1 MDCPNCHI
9 SLDKAKF
16 YSGEIDYCSKCSG
29 FWFEEDE
36 LRKTKDQKDNDLNW
50 LDVDL
55 WEDKNR
61 FKISEGKRQC
71 PSCEIPLYEINYDN
85 SEIKVDL
92 CDLCRGI
99 WLDRG
104 EFKKIIDYL
113 REKSDWE
120 ALNNYSKNLIR
131 ELKEIFSGPETLK
144 EELVDFLSILKVLN
158 YKFASKYP
166 TIASIIINLP
176 RG

>member
-16 YSGEIDYCSKCSG
+16 YNGEIDYCSKCAG

-36 LRKTKDQKDNDLNW
+36 LRKIKDQKDNDLRW

-55 WEDKNR
+55 WEEKNK
-61 FKISEGKRQC
+61 FKISKDQRQC
-71 PSCEIPLYEINYDN
+71 PSCQIPLYEINYNN

-92 CDLCRGI
+92 CDLCKGI

-120 ALNNYSKNLIR
+120 ALNNYSKNLIQ
-131 ELKEIFSGPETLK
+131 ELKEVFSGPENLK
-144 EELVDFLSILKVLN
+144 EELADLVAVLKVLN
-158 YKFASKYP
+158 YKFAAKYP
-166 TIASIIINLP
+166 EIASIILNLP